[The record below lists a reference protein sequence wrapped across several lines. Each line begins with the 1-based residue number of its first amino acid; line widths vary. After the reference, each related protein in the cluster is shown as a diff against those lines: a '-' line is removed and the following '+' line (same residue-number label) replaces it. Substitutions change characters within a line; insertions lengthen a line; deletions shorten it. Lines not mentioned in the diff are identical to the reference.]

1 MFFTLSQAT
10 RPMTSVMMFGRSEI
24 ESMPNLGKLIGFVAK
39 SFEFQV
45 NREKGLEDFMAL
57 VPAGEL

>member
-1 MFFTLSQAT
+1 
-10 RPMTSVMMFGRSEI
+10 MTSVMMFGRSEI